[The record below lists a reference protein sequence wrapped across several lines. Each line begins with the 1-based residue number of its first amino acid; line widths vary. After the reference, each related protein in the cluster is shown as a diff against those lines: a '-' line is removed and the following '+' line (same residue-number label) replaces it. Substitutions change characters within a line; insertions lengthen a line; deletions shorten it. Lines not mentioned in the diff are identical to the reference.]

1 MAADTWVWKEWFP
14 DNPRFG
20 VTISIKFLMNWHFDI
35 ANRGRKRGVNLKT
48 LSLLFLNASAPFLC
62 HLQVY
67 FKNLESGEKAK
78 HFFLL
83 NNSTLFPLL
92 PPQQM
97 WLQLFVVSERVGS
110 LTSDCGVLT
119 TSLEGTSVHL
129 ADLGAYTP
137 CASPWAESDL
147 VLGLLEP

>member
-1 MAADTWVWKEWFP
+1 MKTW
-14 DNPRFG
+14 
-20 VTISIKFLMNWHFDI
+20 
-35 ANRGRKRGVNLKT
+35 
-48 LSLLFLNASAPFLC
+48 SLPFLNASAPFLC

-83 NNSTLFPLL
+83 NTSTLFPLL

-97 WLQLFVVSERVGS
+97 WLKLFVVSERVGS
-110 LTSDCGVLT
+110 LTSDWGVLT
-119 TSLEGTSVHL
+119 TSLEGTSVHV

-137 CASPWAESDL
+137 GASP
-147 VLGLLEP
+147 